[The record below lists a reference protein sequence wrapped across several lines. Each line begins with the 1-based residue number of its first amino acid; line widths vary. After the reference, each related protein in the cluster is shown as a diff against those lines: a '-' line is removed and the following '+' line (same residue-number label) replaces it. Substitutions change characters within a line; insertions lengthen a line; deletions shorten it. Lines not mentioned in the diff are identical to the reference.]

1 MSTSIDDEPIL
12 RVVGR
17 YELLR
22 EVGRGGTAVVYV
34 ARQRDLRR
42 LVALKELAAF
52 HASRPEVVE
61 RFLRESRVTGA
72 LNHPNIVTVHEYL
85 EHEGTA
91 FIAMEYFERGSLR
104 PWVRRLS
111 LPQVVGLLE
120 GVLAALAHAEAHG
133 IVHRDMKPEN
143 VMVTAAGGIKI
154 TDFGIAKALQAS
166 GGRSL
171 TADGTTVG
179 TPAYMAPEQALGT
192 GVGPETDLYA
202 VGVMAYEMLSGAV
215 PFPEDESPLVT
226 LLRHA
231 NEPVPPLREIDPSV
245 PRPLSDWVARMLAKE
260 PGDRPPGAAKAWDE
274 LDDAVVGVLGSRWR
288 RDALLAG
295 DPESLP
301 ERRTRPTIATG
312 PNGSEQ
318 VTGVVRRRRF
328 GRRHV
333 VGAVAVVAIIAA
345 GVAALVIG
353 TRGPGTP
360 AGAGAQRPVAD
371 FLPRPS
377 ERLSLVV
384 AGPTLVLA
392 DPRGRVV
399 QVDSS
404 SLEVQRVLQDPA
416 GPRAVTVS
424 GGRVYVADGEG
435 VTARRAAKLAPVSVL
450 PLRGETAFAAGGPL
464 VVAGR
469 GGRVCEL
476 TRGSPVCGRVGFGP
490 TGVGASA
497 SGAVVFTADG
507 AGGRIAILHRRGDRL
522 IAADRPIPVAR
533 PHGELVFFRGRL
545 YVPGQRAIAIV
556 DP

>member
-1 MSTSIDDEPIL
+1 
-12 RVVGR
+12 
-17 YELLR
+17 
-22 EVGRGGTAVVYV
+22 
-34 ARQRDLRR
+34 
-42 LVALKELAAF
+42 
-52 HASRPEVVE
+52 
-61 RFLRESRVTGA
+61 
-72 LNHPNIVTVHEYL
+72 
-85 EHEGTA
+85 
-91 FIAMEYFERGSLR
+91 
-104 PWVRRLS
+104 
-111 LPQVVGLLE
+111 
-120 GVLAALAHAEAHG
+120 
-133 IVHRDMKPEN
+133 
-143 VMVTAAGGIKI
+143 
-154 TDFGIAKALQAS
+154 
-166 GGRSL
+166 
-171 TADGTTVG
+171 
-179 TPAYMAPEQALGT
+179 
-192 GVGPETDLYA
+192 
-202 VGVMAYEMLSGAV
+202 AYEMLSGAV

-260 PGDRPPGAAKAWDE
+260 PGDRPPGAAKAWDG

-312 PNGSEQ
+312 PNGTEQ

-450 PLRGETAFAAGGPL
+450 PLRDATAFAVGGPL
-464 VVAGR
+464 VVASR

-476 TRGSPVCGRVGFGP
+476 TRGPPVCGRVGFAP

-497 SGAVVFTADG
+497 SGAVVFAAEG
-507 AGGRIAILHRRGDRL
+507 ARGGIAILHRRGDRL